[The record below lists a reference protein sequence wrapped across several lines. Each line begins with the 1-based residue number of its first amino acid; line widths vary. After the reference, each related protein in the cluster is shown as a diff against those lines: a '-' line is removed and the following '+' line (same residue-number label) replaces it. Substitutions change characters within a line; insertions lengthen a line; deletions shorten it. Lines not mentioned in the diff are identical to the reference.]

1 MIKTSK
7 SAIQFQHIKIALLHT
22 SYNYNKVSY
31 TDDVAIVNRTTN
43 ANHCSKIKMKKIDYI
58 LCMSRNG
65 GMRELGNTGILECYN
80 FMTHVKTSFVVSER
94 LLFVP

>member
-1 MIKTSK
+1 M
-7 SAIQFQHIKIALLHT
+7 
-22 SYNYNKVSY
+22 SY

-58 LCMSRNG
+58 LCMSRNR
-65 GMRELGNTGILECYN
+65 GMLELGNTGILECYN
-80 FMTHVKTSFVVSER
+80 FMTRVKTSFVVSER